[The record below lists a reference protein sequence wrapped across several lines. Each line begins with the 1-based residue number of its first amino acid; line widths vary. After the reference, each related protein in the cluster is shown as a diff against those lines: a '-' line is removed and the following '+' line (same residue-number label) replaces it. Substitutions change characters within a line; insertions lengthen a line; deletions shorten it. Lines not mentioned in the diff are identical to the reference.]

1 MLKLS
6 LHFSLKWHVHQ
17 SKHNWNGAHERAP
30 NIHHNLPYIPSIYAI
45 QNSPFTMF
53 CACSKEQDE
62 YQYIICPWNV
72 HRKLQLLKKNNCSPN
87 IQLTLTR
94 PAKGELTGTD
104 KILHIKITLKL
115 PRLLPVVLLRILSPS
130 LLTLLLNPY
139 CRHTEW

>member
-1 MLKLS
+1 ML
-6 LHFSLKWHVHQ
+6 VHQ

-30 NIHHNLPYIPSIYAI
+30 SIQRAPSIHHNLPYIPSIYEI
-45 QNSPFTMF
+45 QNSP

-62 YQYIICPWNV
+62 YQFVREMCIENCNYSV
-72 HRKLQLLKKNNCSPN
+72 KNHCLPN

-104 KILHIKITLKL
+104 KILHMKITWKL
-115 PRLLPVVLLRILSPS
+115 PRLLPVVLLRRLSPS

-139 CRHTEW
+139 RRHTE

>member
-1 MLKLS
+1 ML
-6 LHFSLKWHVHQ
+6 VHQ

-45 QNSPFTMF
+45 QNSP

-62 YQYIICPWNV
+62 YQFVREMCIENCNYSM
-72 HRKLQLLKKNNCSPN
+72 KNNCLPN

-104 KILHIKITLKL
+104 KILHMKITLKL
-115 PRLLPVVLLRILSPS
+115 PRLLPSPS

-139 CRHTEW
+139 RRHTE